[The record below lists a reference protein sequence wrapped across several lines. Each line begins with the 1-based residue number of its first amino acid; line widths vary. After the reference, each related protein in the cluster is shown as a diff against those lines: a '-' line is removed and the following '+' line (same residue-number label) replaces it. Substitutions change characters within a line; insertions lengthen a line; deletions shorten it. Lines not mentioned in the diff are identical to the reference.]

1 MKQKLNRL
9 FLSALMAVACAA
21 AAPAQDA
28 EQVLRIS
35 VGYNTLKNTRQMTA
49 ELRAEVERLG
59 KLAAEATAAKNY
71 GEALKRYFQA
81 MALMRDEKWT
91 PARALSS
98 ALTLKLDRTILE
110 PGQAFKLKL
119 GQLFALDQ
127 KPEGK
132 LSGSIALAKPS
143 GQDTVKQLKQL
154 NQIEPDFL
162 ARPLTIDIT
171 APDVEDGS
179 YRLTLALKANSG
191 ETITKSATIR
201 IERGLAARVS
211 TLKGRIAR
219 LKAKLGRAP
228 ELIAELPS
236 VEYSAALYDLANS
249 SEINFERINFN
260 QELSE
265 AEALIAEFEAGKNPF
280 ATRRGDFRKA
290 YRSKLDG
297 TLQPYRIYV
306 PSSYDGSK
314 PYPLIIALH
323 GMGGDENSYFDL
335 YQNGAFKVE
344 AERRGYIVACPKG
357 RRPASMYVGD
367 AEQDVIDVIAEVRR
381 AYKIDPDRIYMTG
394 HSMGGFGTW
403 SIAMNHPDL
412 FAAIAP
418 IAGGGNP
425 AGMSKIAHIPQLVVH
440 GEDDRTVPVERSR
453 LMVEAARKLGAEV
466 KYLEIPKGDHIS
478 VAARTFKDVFDWF
491 DSHKRA
497 RAQSAGSKN

>member
-1 MKQKLNRL
+1 MRERFKHK

-21 AAPAQDA
+21 VALAQDA

-35 VGYNTLKNTRQMTA
+35 VGYNTLKNTRQMSA

-71 GEALKRYFQA
+71 GEALKHYFHA

-98 ALTLKLDRTILE
+98 ALTLKLDRALLE
-110 PGQAFKLKL
+110 PGQAFKLKI
-119 GQLFALDQ
+119 GQAFALDQ
-127 KPEGK
+127 KPDGK
-132 LSGSIALAKPS
+132 LSGSIALAKPA
-143 GQDTVKQLKQL
+143 GGDPIKQLKEL
-154 NQIEPDFL
+154 SQIEPDFL
-162 ARPLTIDIT
+162 ARPLTVDIT
-171 APDVEDGS
+171 APDVEDGN
-179 YRLTLALKANSG
+179 YRLVLALKTDSG
-191 ETITKSATIR
+191 ETITKSLAVR
-201 IERGLAARVS
+201 VERGLAARAS
-211 TLKGRIAR
+211 ALKGRIAR
-219 LKAKLGRAP
+219 LKDKLRRAP
-228 ELIAELPS
+228 ELLAELPS
-236 VEYSAALYDLANS
+236 VEYRVALYDLANA
-249 SEINFERINFN
+249 SEVNPERINFN
-260 QELSE
+260 QELGE
-265 AEALIAEFEAGKNPF
+265 AEAMIAEFEAGKNPF
-280 ATRRGDFRKA
+280 KARRGDFRKA

-297 TLQPYRIYV
+297 SLQPYRIYV
-306 PSSYDGSK
+306 PSSYDGSR

-440 GEDDRTVPVERSR
+440 GDDDRTVPVERSR
-453 LMVEAARKLGAEV
+453 VMVEAARKLGAEV

-491 DSHKRA
+491 DSHRRA